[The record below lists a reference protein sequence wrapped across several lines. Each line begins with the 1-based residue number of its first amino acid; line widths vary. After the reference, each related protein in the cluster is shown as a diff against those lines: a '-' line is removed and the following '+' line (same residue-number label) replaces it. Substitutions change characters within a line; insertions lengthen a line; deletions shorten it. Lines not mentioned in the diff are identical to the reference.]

1 MVFVAD
7 NIILFFKCK
16 RRYCRMKKGKLLFSV
31 TALLMAVAMFSL
43 SACAQ
48 KQTKTSASSTDSASG
63 IFGKVTAIDGD
74 KITLALV
81 TMSMPGGRPTGT
93 IPKDGSRPSGTIPQD
108 GQQPG
113 GLSDLLTLTG
123 ESKTFTI
130 DDTTVISRMSRQG
143 PGGLGPGGRPGSGTT
158 SSSTST
164 DSTTAPTE
172 AAATLADIT
181 VGSILVVTYDE
192 SSGKLTSVQIM
203 NSGFPPG

>member
-1 MVFVAD
+1 
-7 NIILFFKCK
+7 
-16 RRYCRMKKGKLLFSV
+16 MKKGKLLFSV
-31 TALLMAVAMFSL
+31 TALLMAVAMLSL

-48 KQTKTSASSTDSASG
+48 KQTTTSASSTDPASG

-81 TMSMPGGRPTGT
+81 TMNMPGGRPTGT
-93 IPKDGSRPSGTIPQD
+93 IPDGSRPSGTIPQD
-108 GQQPG
+108 GQRPG

-123 ESKTFTI
+123 ESITLTI
-130 DDTTVISRMSRQG
+130 DETTVISRMSRQG
-143 PGGLGPGGRPGSGTT
+143 PGGLGPGGRPESGTT

-172 AAATLADIT
+172 AAPTLADIT

-203 NSGFPPG
+203 NSGFPPAK